1 MLTHLQRYITDANY
15 KIEKDMGCPYFTFN
29 NTNYTFIPSVAEFKK
44 DLDTGGFEQVRMLS
58 GTVRLFNLDGS
69 SVFPSTRP
77 VPQNKITYSVD
88 GKTYR
93 IESLNTDPTQS
104 YLRFVA
110 VFQYRGV

>member
-29 NTNYTFIPSVAEFKK
+29 ATNYTFIPSVAEFKK
-44 DLDTGGFEQVRMLS
+44 DLDTGGFEQVRLLT
-58 GTVRLFNLDGS
+58 GTVRLFNLNETP
-69 SVFPSTRP
+69 VFASTMP
-77 VPQNKITYSVD
+77 LPQNKITYSVD

-104 YLRFVA
+104 YIRFIA
-110 VFQYRGV
+110 AFEYRGI